1 MEERIIE
8 LETKVAFQDET
19 IELLNQTVIQQQQA
33 IDQLQLELK
42 EIKSMLEARRDTEV
56 VTRTEEPLPPHY

>member
-1 MEERIIE
+1 MVKILSQNKNPGRKKLEERIIE

-33 IDQLQLELK
+33 IDQL
-42 EIKSMLEARRDTEV
+42 
-56 VTRTEEPLPPHY
+56 